1 MVSSQQL
8 QSSGKPRGKDNML
21 GRTALLTLMGLSM
34 AHLPAAAETIRIACQ
49 DNFPPFV
56 DVKDGKPVGLVVD
69 ILTAAAARENFE
81 VQFVLD
87 ADGVE
92 LHAVGVLDSAQLG
105 GEVTRKLRKRAGR
118 PRAA

>member
-1 MVSSQQL
+1 
-8 QSSGKPRGKDNML
+8 ML

-69 ILTAAAARENFE
+69 ILTARRRT
-81 VQFVLD
+81 
-87 ADGVE
+87 GE
-92 LHAVGVLDSAQLG
+92 LRSSVRSGAV
-105 GEVTRKLRKRAGR
+105 
-118 PRAA
+118 